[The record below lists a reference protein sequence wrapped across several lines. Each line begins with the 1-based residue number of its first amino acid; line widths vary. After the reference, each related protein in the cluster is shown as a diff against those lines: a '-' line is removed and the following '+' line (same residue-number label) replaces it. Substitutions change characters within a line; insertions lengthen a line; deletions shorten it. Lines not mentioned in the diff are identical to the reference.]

1 MRKINII
8 ILAML
13 VFLPSALA
21 LDKLIIPS
29 DSSPVSVI
37 NSDLSID
44 QNLTVKDSLLS
55 DYIYSNLASF
65 NLIMNLAVEK
75 DTKLENI
82 KDEKLDDLK
91 SKLVAKCGHLKFSSA
106 MPFAFTEQGIAML
119 SAVLKRRSSK
129 YE

>member
-75 DTKLENI
+75 DLELETF
-82 KDEKLDDLK
+82 K
-91 SKLVAKCGHLKFSSA
+91 
-106 MPFAFTEQGIAML
+106 
-119 SAVLKRRSSK
+119 
-129 YE
+129 

>member
-1 MRKINII
+1 MNRQNIALFVFSVFI
-8 ILAML
+8 FAL
-13 VFLPSALA
+13 VFPENSVS

-75 DTKLENI
+75 DLELETF
-82 KDEKLDDLK
+82 K
-91 SKLVAKCGHLKFSSA
+91 
-106 MPFAFTEQGIAML
+106 
-119 SAVLKRRSSK
+119 
-129 YE
+129 